1 MQHPHNIR
9 ILVLGVLAALASHVP
24 VSQAATSAGLA
35 CEKRAARE
43 LRACGNAVARQQLKC
58 VKSTGALCAD
68 TDAKIAASLA
78 KLAGN
83 VLRDCPGGAT
93 VAAAGYSAALAPAGL
108 VDRLQEACVSESM
121 SLAARSFGGPQ
132 AAVRSATDAA
142 GKACLDNAFNQGR
155 TMADYAYWQRSSC
168 LQAAHAGRTCDPAK
182 VAERIA
188 LKAIRVGTAVARR
201 CADLQQLVAV
211 DPTTFVAR
219 AGDQGECMV
228 PTAHGD
234 TAPLALKCGPRA
246 AIPVPPRGVDT
257 QIVLDSDE
265 WGTRCGDGSPFAFWV
280 HLAPTGQPLN
290 NVVVFLPGGGSCVDG
305 PSCAATQ
312 ADLFESVADTMAGTG
327 AMSSTAA
334 TNPFRDWTKVFLPYC
349 TQDGHA
355 GGGIVNA
362 FPEKT
367 VYRYGAVN
375 VRAGL
380 RYVRDVLWAAMDAS
394 DPEGFR
400 PDRLKVMFSGS
411 SAGGIGAQFNYH
423 YVLDD
428 LRWTHTTLVPDS
440 SLGVD
445 NGAGATLQRGTIVM
459 TPTTPGWGG
468 EPYAPPYCHDFTCG
482 EGWNRFLFAMAP
494 RLKATP
500 EQQVLSISNQLDA
513 TQRSVGQF
521 ANNAHFINTVRT
533 KYCEQRGSNGLHSW
547 LDDTQPQVHGN
558 INDNQRYNGADVDGV
573 LLRDFL
579 GQAMANPDGVVD
591 LIGTGLQ
598 SVNGVLPFPCDVGSP
613 SGAFVD
619 GVDAAY

>member
-1 MQHPHNIR
+1 MLHPHRIP
-9 ILVLGVLAALASHVP
+9 ILVLGVLAAIVSHVP

-43 LRACGNAVARQQLKC
+43 LRACGNAVARQQGKC
-58 VKSTGALCAD
+58 MKATGALCAD
-68 TDAKIAASLA
+68 TDVRIGASLA
-78 KLAGN
+78 KLEGN
-83 VLRDCPGGAT
+83 VLRDCPDGAT
-93 VAAAGYSAALAPAGL
+93 IAAAGYSAALTPAGL

-132 AAVRSATDAA
+132 AAVRAAADAA
-142 GKACLDNAFNQGR
+142 GKTCLDNAFNQGR

-168 LQAAHAGRTCDPAK
+168 IQSAHAGRTCDPAK

-188 LKAIRVGTAVARR
+188 LKEIRVGTAVARR
-201 CADLQQLVAV
+201 CADLQQLVAL
-211 DPTTFVAR
+211 DPTTFVDR
-219 AGDQGECMV
+219 ASGQGECMV
-228 PTAHGD
+228 PTAHGQ
-234 TAPLALKCGPRA
+234 TAPLAPSCGPRA
-246 AIPVPPRGVDT
+246 AVPVPPRGVDT
-257 QIVLDSDE
+257 QIVLDSDA

-280 HLAPTGQPLN
+280 HLAPVGQPLS

-305 PSCAATQ
+305 PDCAATS
-312 ADLFESVADTMAGTG
+312 ADLFESVGDTMAGTG

-375 VRAGL
+375 VRTGL
-380 RYVRDVLWAAMDAS
+380 RYVRDVLWAAMDAA

-400 PDRLKVMFSGS
+400 PDRLKVMLSGS

-440 SLGVD
+440 SLGAD
-445 NGAGATLQRGTIVM
+445 NGAGATLQRGAIVM
-459 TPTTPGWGG
+459 GATTPGWGG
-468 EPYAPPYCHDFTCG
+468 EPYAPPYCHDVACG
-482 EGWNRFLFAMAP
+482 EGWNHFLFAMAP

-500 EQQVLSISNQLDA
+500 EQQVLSVTNQLDA

-521 ANNAHFINTVRT
+521 SNNAHFINTVRT
-533 KYCEQRGSNGLHSW
+533 KYCEQRGTNGLHSW

-558 INDNQRYNGADVDGV
+558 INDNQRYNGADVGGV

-598 SVNGVLPFPCDVGSP
+598 SINGVLPFPCDVGSP

-619 GVDAAY
+619 GIDAGF